1 MLGAEWTMEQPKTI
15 RLKTE
20 KPVSLKDLDL
30 ERHLA
35 DPVLRQS
42 YVTPMFDLIAPR
54 YDDFTRT
61 FSFGMD
67 RGWKR
72 SLVEMAQA
80 TAPAHGIVTDV
91 ATGTGDLA
99 FALRRL
105 RPDLQI
111 VGTDVSLQMLE
122 RARGNITAAAKVSI
136 AAGDISAL
144 PFADASLDAITA
156 GYALRNT
163 PDWRRSLLELA
174 RVIRP
179 GGHLYTLDFYLPTFA
194 PWRASFLGWLAVA
207 GRAVGWW
214 WHREP
219 MAYGY
224 IARSIAHFTT
234 AEGFTAELDRAGFTV
249 ASVQRRLGGGIAL
262 HHAVR
267 RGTPGA

>member
-80 TAPAHGIVTDV
+80 TAPAHGIV
-91 ATGTGDLA
+91 
-99 FALRRL
+99 
-105 RPDLQI
+105 
-111 VGTDVSLQMLE
+111 TDVSLQMLE

-234 AEGFTAELDRAGFTV
+234 AAGFTAELDRAGFTV